1 MPRPVGVE
9 VPGRLTFK
17 PEVTRDEILV
27 ALKTVGPMPMTMD
40 AVWSYVVQSCPPDQA
55 RRLQE
60 ILAALPP
67 VGIPSTP
74 DPEIEGLLEEERR
87 EAMREEPEVGVLP
100 FTYGLAPELEQ
111 LKNQVTQAKQQL
123 KNWRSENLAKA
134 KAMYAEGKEKLRSWR
149 DQMVQQLKAAVP
161 KTASP
166 PYYQGQAQIYEQY
179 YIGYGKLAVAYL
191 EAKTAVQNGYLAAY
205 YRLEAEYRKAY
216 YLTKAALTMAGR

>member
-17 PEVTRDEILV
+17 PEVTREEILA
-27 ALKTVGPMPMTMD
+27 ALKTVGPMPVTMD
-40 AVWSYVVQSCPPDQA
+40 AVGAYVVQSLPPDQA

-60 ILAALPP
+60 ILASFPP
-67 VGIPSTP
+67 VGIPATP

-111 LKNQVTQAKQQL
+111 LKSQVSQAKQQL
-123 KNWRSENLAKA
+123 RSWRTENLAKA
-134 KAMYAEGKEKLRSWR
+134 KAMYAEGKEKLRAWR
-149 DQMVQQLKAAVP
+149 DDMIQQLGAAVP
-161 KTASP
+161 KKASA

-179 YIGYGKLAVAYL
+179 YIGYGKLALAYL
-191 EAKTAVQNGYLAAY
+191 EAKTAVENGYLSAY

-216 YLTKAALTMAGR
+216 YLTKAALWLAGR